1 MRVGITGISG
11 LIGSALAKQLRA
23 GGVEVVGYSRS
34 KRSLDFADE
43 MRPYPELD
51 LRGVDVMVHLAG
63 ESVLGF
69 WTEEKKQR
77 ILSSRV
83 DGTRAVVDAMRKLD
97 EAERPRG
104 LVCASAIGYYG
115 DRGDELLTET
125 SEPGEGYL
133 ADVVRAWE
141 AEAMRAEDDGVRVVR
156 GRIGVVL
163 AETHQAAKSVIEAFR
178 GLDANILVQEFIK
191 EAGGED
197 IRCFVIEDKVIAA
210 MKRKG
215 APGEFRSNLHRGGAA
230 ETIKL
235 SPEERNTAIQA
246 AKAMDL
252 KVAGVDMLRS
262 NHGPLIM
269 EVNSSP
275 GLEGIERATEVDVAD
290 AIVRFLEKQVAS
302 GKGRD
307 RKQI

>member
-163 AETHQAAKSVIEAFR
+163 A
-178 GLDANILVQEFIK
+178 
-191 EAGGED
+191 AG
-197 IRCFVIEDKVIAA
+197 
-210 MKRKG
+210 
-215 APGEFRSNLHRGGAA
+215 GGAA
-230 ETIKL
+230 PLWKRVFGLGLGGKL
-235 SPEERNTAIQA
+235 GSGKQWVSWVGIRDLLAIFELA
-246 AKAMDL
+246 IRED
-252 KVAGVDMLRS
+252 
-262 NHGPLIM
+262 
-269 EVNSSP
+269 
-275 GLEGIERATEVDVAD
+275 LEGAVNFVGPEP
-290 AIVRFLEKQVAS
+290 VRNEELTRVIGQVLHRPTLIPAPAMALRTALGEMSEMLLHSQRVEPGVLREHAFTWAEQDLQSAVRTAFGGQDPTS
-302 GKGRD
+302 GD
-307 RKQI
+307 